1 VEGAAVAILGAGALL
16 LSVLVVVVS
25 AGVFTVSRC
34 EVPVSALAVLA
45 VSGLGELAV
54 SASGVVSRTRSALAT
69 EAVVVLSERDVG
81 AVSGREVGVSWTP
94 LDVSGRGATVVSC
107 RGVAVSRGT
116 AGLESA
122 AAGVAVSVRAGAD
135 LERAV
140 ATLGAYALTDVSL
153 VARECF
159 VATLCCLCWGD
170 AGRGVTAS
178 ARLGCSIGDTGWS
191 ALAEVVVDV
200 SLA

>member
-1 VEGAAVAILGAGALL
+1 
-16 LSVLVVVVS
+16 VLVLAVS

-34 EVPVSALAVLA
+34 AVAVSALAVLP

-54 SASGVVSRTRSALAT
+54 SDFGVVSRTRSALAT

-81 AVSGREVGVSWTP
+81 AVSGRGARVSCTP

-107 RGVAVSRGT
+107 WEVAVSRGT
-116 AGLESA
+116 AELESTGA
-122 AAGVAVSVRAGAD
+122 VVAVSVRAGAG
-135 LERAV
+135 LGRAV
-140 ATLGAYALTDVSL
+140 ATLGAYALTDVSV
-153 VARECF
+153 VARECL

-170 AGRGVTAS
+170 AGRLLAAS
-178 ARLGCSIGDTGWS
+178 VRLAGCSMGDTGWL